1 MCVFAWCVY
10 KYFIYVIYY
19 NDFVIKTS
27 LQLIIIEMRKIVKVF
42 YVSLGSYQKLVDSKK
57 M

>member
-19 NDFVIKTS
+19 NDFVVKTS
-27 LQLIIIEMRKIVKVF
+27 LQLINRNEEDCESILRIIR
-42 YVSLGSYQKLVDSKK
+42 L
-57 M
+57 